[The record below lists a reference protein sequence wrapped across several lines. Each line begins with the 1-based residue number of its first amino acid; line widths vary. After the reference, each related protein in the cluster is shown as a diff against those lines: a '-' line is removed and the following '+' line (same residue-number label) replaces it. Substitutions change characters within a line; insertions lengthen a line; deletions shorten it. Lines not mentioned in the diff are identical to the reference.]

1 MSDTIFSITAEDIQA
16 QANVFLNRNLT
27 DSEMEQ
33 VTQVLLSG
41 ISDHLPMIYSECF
54 DGIE

>member
-1 MSDTIFSITAEDIQA
+1 MNDIIFSITAEDIQA
-16 QANVFLNRNLT
+16 QANIFLNRNLT